1 MMTLLSHHSICDSV
15 DPASSVQSNP
25 VPAQMASTQQSA
37 SMPRVDGCGEHEHDD
52 NVNADAND
60 DASDDTDDTND
71 DDVEDE

>member
-1 MMTLLSHHSICDSV
+1 
-15 DPASSVQSNP
+15 
-25 VPAQMASTQQSA
+25 MASTQQTA